1 MKILKVSQNSIK
13 QFLHLKKN
21 KKMAKTKVLST
32 QNEVLMK
39 NRFKY
44 KVSSLKGR
52 RFKSAKS

>member
-1 MKILKVSQNSIK
+1 MVNMIMKILKVSQNSIK

-44 KVSSLKGR
+44 KVSSLKG
-52 RFKSAKS
+52 